1 MKTGVQQAFLR
12 VRSGVIACMCSCGFL
27 VVLARQ
33 AGANPTNA
41 DIGRADR
48 LFAEGKALLASD
60 LAQACEKFD
69 ESLRYNAAAIGT
81 LLNVALCDEKLGR
94 VASALAK
101 FTEARSRAA
110 EQGLPQHLRAA
121 EEHIAALAP
130 SVPHLVI
137 KLTEVL
143 PGIQILIDD
152 RVVSAGTLD
161 IAVDPGERVIVVT
174 APSRLPFRSKLVVN
188 RFEHRDVVVPPLEA
202 SLVVR
207 SSQRRIGQISTAA
220 GGVAIAT
227 GIGLGL
233 YARNLHLS
241 AFGHPHVPGDG
252 LCNDMNI
259 CESAGQARNERARTL
274 GNVGTV
280 VGLIGVA
287 TASVGAY
294 LWYRSPGSMK
304 QSSDGK
310 GLTLAPTIC
319 HDGFAVSALG
329 RF

>member
-1 MKTGVQQAFLR
+1 M
-12 VRSGVIACMCSCGFL
+12 
-27 VVLARQ
+27 
-33 AGANPTNA
+33 
-41 DIGRADR
+41 
-48 LFAEGKALLASD
+48 FAEGKALLASD
-60 LAQACEKFD
+60 LEQACERFD
-69 ESLRYNAAAIGT
+69 ESLRYNSAAIGT

-110 EQGLPQHLRAA
+110 EQGLPQHVRAA
-121 EEHIAALAP
+121 EEHIAALTP

-137 KLTEVL
+137 KLTEAI

-152 RVVSAGTLD
+152 RVVSPGTLD

-174 APSRLPFRSKLVVN
+174 APNRLPFRSKLVVN
-188 RFEHRDVVVPPLEA
+188 RFEHREVVVPPLEA

-207 SSQRRIGQISTAA
+207 SSQRRISQISTAA
-220 GGVAIAT
+220 GGVAVVT

-233 YARNLHLS
+233 YARSLYLS

-259 CESAGQARNERARTL
+259 CESTGQARTERARTL

-280 VGLIGVA
+280 VGLFGVA
-287 TASVGAY
+287 TAAVGAY
-294 LWYRSPGSMK
+294 LWYRSPTSTR
-304 QSSDGK
+304 QSADGR
-310 GLTLAPTIC
+310 LTVAPSIC
-319 HDGFAVSALG
+319 RDGIVVSAIG